1 MGSST
6 RGYSFSPGEVT
17 VQRGGFLAITN
28 RSGRVHALVSEPDA
42 GMVTSVLG
50 VDERQVIQFPEVGS
64 FTVTGAHRAVL
75 KLTVAGESGCGTPEP
90 TLTVTGKNTFSPAKV
105 SVVATEN
112 FTVVNRSGGP
122 QTVMCTP
129 DPGGNGDNS
138 RLEKGETQVLA
149 IDKPGRYV
157 CASVQHP
164 DARVVVT
171 VKGR

>member
-1 MGSST
+1 M
-6 RGYSFSPGEVT
+6 
-17 VQRGGFLAITN
+17 
-28 RSGRVHALVSEPDA
+28 
-42 GMVTSVLG
+42 
-50 VDERQVIQFPEVGS
+50 DERQVIQFPEVGS
-64 FTVTGAHRAVL
+64 FTVKGAHRAVL

-90 TLTVTGKNTFSPAKV
+90 TVTVTGENAFSPAKM